1 MMLSLVDLLAM
12 VAPPVHSRL
21 AEALGVMP
29 GVLFGATVVATA
41 GAGVMLWFIALGLSR
56 RKERAWILAV
66 LLVGV
71 SLIMRLVAFEHL
83 RVRALLPLGVSALLL
98 LLLLAFRREFYVP
111 TASLSH
117 RGLVGGLIGLV
128 SASCVA
134 GFVLVGTHP
143 GAGGSSSTTGAKLE
157 EVALGLLG
165 IPSAADEGNS
175 RADDL
180 LYYTLLGFG
189 IALGAMILYLLL
201 RSLRRDPDH
210 DYLGHERLR
219 ELIVAAPEDSDS
231 DSLAYFATRE
241 DRHTMWATDRRSAL
255 SYTVVNGVMLAV
267 GDPLGNTQDWP
278 TVMREFVARARNFA
292 WIPAVAACSAKA
304 RLVWSE
310 TVHMQSLEMGDEAV
324 IDCAN
329 FTLHGRERKSVRNAV
344 HRVERAGVAM
354 HLAPA
359 AEIESALRSEL
370 QYLMSV
376 WRRGRV
382 ERGYSMAL
390 GRFADDLDPTV
401 MIAWAEIR
409 GSVQGILQF
418 VPWGD
423 SGLSLDVMRRAPDAP
438 SGLTEALIAH
448 AIEESASMGIERLS
462 LNFAPFRSVLEQG
475 NGRGTGLANRT
486 VRPLIL
492 LLSRWY
498 QISSLYSFNKKFV
511 PIWTPRYLAFPS
523 HRDLAKVATA
533 FLRAESFLP
542 RLRDFGPKI
551 ATGPQSRVWV
561 FRLSR
566 RFSSTTWFQVR
577 PSCRAMRS
585 RPTVRS

>member
-1 MMLSLVDLLAM
+1 MVLSVVDLLAI

-21 AEALGVMP
+21 ADALGVMP
-29 GVLFGATVVATA
+29 GVVVNAAVVATA

-56 RKERAWILAV
+56 RKERAWLLAV

-71 SLIMRLVAFEHL
+71 SLVMRLVAFEHL
-83 RVRALLPLGVSALLL
+83 RVRVLLPLGVSALLL
-98 LLLLAFRREFYVP
+98 VLLLAFRRHFYVP

-117 RGLVGGLIGLV
+117 RGLVGGVIGLV

-165 IPSAADEGNS
+165 IPSAVDEGNS

-201 RSLRRDPDH
+201 RSLKRDPDH
-210 DYLGHERLR
+210 DLHGHDRLR
-219 ELIVAAPEDSDS
+219 ELIVAAPEDSDSDS

-278 TVMREFVARARNFA
+278 TVMREFVARARDFA

-310 TVHMQSLEMGDEAV
+310 TVHMHSLELGDEAV

-359 AEIESALRSEL
+359 AEIQSALRGEL
-370 QYLMSV
+370 QYLMGV

-390 GRFADDLDPTV
+390 GRFADEVDPTI

-448 AIEESASMGIERLS
+448 VIEESASMGIKRLS
-462 LNFAPFRSVLEQG
+462 LNFAPFRSVLERG
-475 NGRGTGLANRT
+475 NHAGTGLVNRT
-486 VRPLIL
+486 MRPLIL
-492 LLSRWY
+492 LLSRWS
-498 QISSLYSFNKKFV
+498 QISSLYSFNKKFG

-533 FLRAESFLP
+533 LLRAESFLP
-542 RLRDFGPKI
+542 RPRDFGPSV
-551 ATGPQSRVWV
+551 ATGPQSR
-561 FRLSR
+561 
-566 RFSSTTWFQVR
+566 
-577 PSCRAMRS
+577 A
-585 RPTVRS
+585 